1 METNITTFAT
11 QAVLS
16 AFIPWVMEKMKDS
29 KLPILA
35 FWNAH
40 TDLRNIATSFLAALA
55 GVGFATTFSGTL
67 ESGGQLTVVIPS
79 MKDWMSVL
87 AMWTLGFFQQEA
99 AYRMLFKQ
107 KKF

>member
-16 AFIPWVMEKMKDS
+16 VFIPSIMERMKNS

-40 TDLRNIATSFLAALA
+40 TDLRNVATSFLAALA

-67 ESGGQLTVVIPS
+67 EAGGQLTVVIPS

-87 AMWTLGFFQQEA
+87 AMWILGFAQQEA
-99 AYRMLFKQ
+99 AYRVFFKG

>member
-1 METNITTFAT
+1 METSLTTFAT
-11 QAVLS
+11 QAVVS
-16 AFIPWVMEKMKDS
+16 AIIPWVMERMKDS
-29 KLPILA
+29 KLPILT

-40 TDLRNIATSFLAALA
+40 TDLRNIATSFIAALA
-55 GVGFATTFSGTL
+55 GVGFAASFSGTL
-67 ESGGQLTVVIPS
+67 EAGGQLTVVIPA

-99 AYRMLFKQ
+99 AYRVFFKQ